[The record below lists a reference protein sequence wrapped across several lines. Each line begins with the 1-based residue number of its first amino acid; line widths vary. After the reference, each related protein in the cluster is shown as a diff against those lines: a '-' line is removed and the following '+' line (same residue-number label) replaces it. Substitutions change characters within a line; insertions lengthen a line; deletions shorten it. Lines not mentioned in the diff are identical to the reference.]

1 MSILDAMMQ
10 VYFVLFGL
18 IVVLGSIIL
27 LQLLS
32 ERLRKQQPPTAAQ
45 PVTPPRA
52 LWYRVAEA
60 IAKWIGNRIADMG
73 GSRTP
78 GGKK

>member
-1 MSILDAMMQ
+1 MTTELAG
-10 VYFVLFGL
+10 FL
-18 IVVLGSIIL
+18 IL
-27 LQLLS
+27 LACVGF
-32 ERLRKQQPPTAAQ
+32 AAEVLCMF
-45 PVTPPRA
+45 PATRT
-52 LWYRVAEA
+52 